1 MAEEKAVTVARQ
13 FADAFAARDLERM
26 VELSH
31 PEIEYTALRSAFEG
45 KYQGHDGV
53 RRWVT
58 QLLELAPD
66 YWITIEELR
75 PVGDTGYVMV
85 GRQGGTAGEQK
96 LPFDAPMA
104 LVGELRDGLVVR
116 VRAYEDGEAAF
127 EAAGLSSS

>member
-31 PEIEYTALRSAFEG
+31 PEIEYTARRSAFEA
-45 KYQGHDGV
+45 KYRGRDGV

-66 YWITIEELR
+66 YWVAIDDIR
-75 PVGDTGYVMV
+75 PVGDDGYVIV

-96 LPFDAPMA
+96 LPFEAPMA

-116 VRAYEDGEAAF
+116 VQAYEDAEAAF